1 MKKKQR
7 LFVIE
12 NFQLLQFI
20 NVIIFTLYH
29 IFWIN
34 ANILSDGIELIRK
47 EVLNLREL
55 SESEI
60 YLNFLIHYYYYYII
74 MIIIFLILMK
84 PRNY

>member
-29 IFWIN
+29 IFWIS
-34 ANILSDGIELIRK
+34 ANILSDGIVELIKK

-60 YLNFLIHYYYYYII
+60 YLKIHYHYYII